1 MCIATI
7 IDANGF
13 GSFLNDAN
21 SALRSW
27 ISRRDGFLVYSIEGD
42 YAKEIQKSRRMM
54 DVITAY
60 RRNNAAKLISSEEI
74 KAADVT
80 LPDNIIR
87 SNDRH
92 VLALAKAS
100 NALVLFSDDRNL
112 QHDFRNS
119 RLLPKVGRRSRSVY
133 PVEQPRSRQLR
144 FLGRL
149 RCRDR

>member
-13 GSFLNDAN
+13 GSFLNDVN

-60 RRNNAAKLISSEEI
+60 RRNNAVKLISSEEI
-74 KAADVT
+74 KAADMT

-100 NALVLFSDDRNL
+100 NALVLFSDDQDL
-112 QHDFRNS
+112 QDDFRNS
-119 RLLPKVGRRSRSVY
+119 KLLPKIGGRSRSVY
-133 PVEQPRSRQLR
+133 PVAQPRSRQLR
-144 FLGRL
+144 FLGRR